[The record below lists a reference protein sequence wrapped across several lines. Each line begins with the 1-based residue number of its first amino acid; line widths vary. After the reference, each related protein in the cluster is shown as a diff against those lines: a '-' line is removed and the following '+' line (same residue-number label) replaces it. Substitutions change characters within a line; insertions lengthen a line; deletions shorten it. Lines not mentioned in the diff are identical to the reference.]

1 MTPSA
6 SFRTRRPSPT
16 ETSRRFPAAPARR
29 LARSGLGLALTCL
42 LAGGSA
48 GVCAAEGPSEAVRPA
63 QDLAGASADWRDQVL
78 YLVMIDRFENGN
90 SGNDDQGAGE
100 FDPADARKF
109 SGGDLAGVERR
120 LDYIRG
126 LGATAIWITPPVA
139 NRWWSEQAQFGGY
152 HGYWARDFKALDAHF
167 GTLAEYKRLA
177 DAMHARDMRLVQDV
191 VVNHVADYHGWDAS
205 WSADDPA
212 RGFALRPEADGTSAP
227 VQAPFDRNDPRKAG
241 DRKAAIYHWNP
252 PIRDHADRAQQLN
265 WQLADLDDLNTETPA
280 VRAALRDSYGYWIR
294 EVGVD
299 AFRVDTAFHVPPEFF
314 DDFLRADDANAPG
327 VLKVAAA
334 AGKHDFHL
342 FGEGF
347 GVDKPYEDAV
357 AKKIESYARD
367 ASGKSLLPAMINYS
381 LYGTLG
387 DVFAR
392 KHATGEL
399 AHRIDSMMRVHA
411 DPWRMPTFVD
421 NHDVDRFLAGG
432 DEIGLKQALL
442 ATMTLPGIPTIYYGT
457 EQGFREQRPAMFA
470 TGYGS
475 GGRDRFDTSAPL
487 YRSIAEMAALRRA
500 HKVFSRGTP
509 TVLFANPATPGAIA
523 WRMSW
528 RSESGTEDAIVAFN
542 TADHPTLVD
551 ALDTQLPRG
560 TVLRPLYGLSAPA
573 PTLAIGPRALA
584 LRLPPRSAWVWRAE
598 PGAAEEPD
606 VDPVAT
612 SVDIVLDP
620 PPARVEG
627 DLALSGQASGAT
639 SVQIMV
645 DGDLA
650 SARTVP
656 VGRDGRWRTT
666 VRTDDMIDPRV
677 SHRVVAWD
685 PVSRTASSAHR
696 FEVARM
702 WAPVVAVS
710 DPVGDDVGPNG
721 RYVYPIGE
729 GDGWRKHRP
738 GDLLGATVE
747 RSGGALRLR
756 FKLRT
761 LMSEWNPLL
770 GFDHLALSVFIELP
784 GRDGGV
790 AALPHQNATLPEG
803 MRWHRRLRTYGWS
816 NAFFVSD
823 GASATADGTVAATAA
838 RLEVDRATNTLI
850 YTLPARA
857 LGEVD
862 FAGARIYAATWDYDG
877 GFRPLAPEASGNTFG
892 GGAADGAKVMDDL
905 MIRLP

>member
-1 MTPSA
+1 MTRPDPTSA
-6 SFRTRRPSPT
+6 RRPAARAGV
-16 ETSRRFPAAPARR
+16 SRDACAVMAGRPVRIGLR
-29 LARSGLGLALTCL
+29 LALACL
-42 LAGGSA
+42 LAS
-48 GVCAAEGPSEAVRPA
+48 PS
-63 QDLAGASADWRDQVL
+63 LGASASEGAAGAGEASTDWRDQVL
-78 YLVMIDRFENGN
+78 YLVMIDRFENGDP
-90 SGNDDQGAGE
+90 SNDDQGAGE

-109 SGGDLAGVERR
+109 SGGDLAGVQRR
-120 LDYIRG
+120 LDYIQG

-139 NRWWSEQAQFGGY
+139 NRWWNEQAQFGGY

-167 GTLAEYKRLA
+167 GMVAEYKRLA

-191 VVNHVADYHGWDAS
+191 VVNHVADYHGWDANWTPS
-205 WSADDPA
+205 DPA

-227 VQAPFDRNDPRKAG
+227 TQAPFDRNDPRKPR
-241 DRKAAIYHWNP
+241 DRAAAIYHWNP
-252 PIRDHADRAQQLN
+252 PIRDHADRDQQLN
-265 WQLADLDDLNTETPA
+265 WQLADLDDLNTENPT

-314 DDFLRADDANAPG
+314 DDFLRADDPNAPG
-327 VLKVAAA
+327 VLTVAAA
-334 AGKHDFHL
+334 AGKRDFHL

-347 GVDKPYEDAV
+347 GVDRPYEDAV

-367 ASGKSLLPAMINYS
+367 ANGKPLLPAMINYP
-381 LYGTLG
+381 LYGALG

-399 AHRIDSMMRVHA
+399 AHRIESMMRVHA

-475 GGRDRFDTSAPL
+475 GGRDRFETSAPL
-487 YRSIAEMAALRRA
+487 YRAIAEMAALRRA

-509 TVLFANPATPGAIA
+509 TVLDANGATPGAIA

-528 RSESGTEDAIVAFN
+528 TGERGAEDAIVAFN
-542 TADHPTLVD
+542 TADHPTLME
-551 ALDTQLPRG
+551 ALDTRLPPG
-560 TVLRPLYGLSAPA
+560 TVLRPLYALGEPA

-598 PGAAEEPD
+598 SGAAEASD
-606 VDPVAT
+606 SNSVAT
-612 SVDIVLDP
+612 AVDSAPVDIALDP
-620 PPARVEG
+620 APTRVDG
-627 DLALSGQASGAT
+627 DLAIGGRARGAT
-639 SVQIMV
+639 SLQIVV

-656 VGRDGRWRTT
+656 VGRDGRWRAS
-666 VRTDDMIDPRV
+666 VRTDDMIDPTV

-685 PVSRTASSAHR
+685 PASRTASPAHR
-696 FEVARM
+696 FEAARV
-702 WAPVVAVS
+702 WTPVLAVD

-721 RYVYPIGE
+721 RYLYPTGD
-729 GDGWRKHRP
+729 DGWRTHRP
-738 GDLLGATVE
+738 GDLLGAEVE

-756 FKLRT
+756 LKLRT
-761 LMSEWNPLL
+761 LMREWNPLL
-770 GFDHLALSVFIELP
+770 GFDHVALSVFIELP
-784 GRDGGV
+784 GRDGGGT
-790 AALPHQNATLPEG
+790 ALPQQNATLPDG

-816 NAFFVSD
+816 NALFASE

-838 RLEVDRATNTLI
+838 RVEVDRATNAI
-850 YTLPARA
+850 VYTLPARA
-857 LGEVD
+857 LDGVELS
-862 FAGARIYAATWDYDG
+862 GMRIYATTWDYDG
-877 GFRPLAPEASGNTFG
+877 GFRPLAPEAGGNAFG
-892 GGAADGAKVMDDL
+892 GGEADAPKVMDDL
-905 MIRLP
+905 LIRLP